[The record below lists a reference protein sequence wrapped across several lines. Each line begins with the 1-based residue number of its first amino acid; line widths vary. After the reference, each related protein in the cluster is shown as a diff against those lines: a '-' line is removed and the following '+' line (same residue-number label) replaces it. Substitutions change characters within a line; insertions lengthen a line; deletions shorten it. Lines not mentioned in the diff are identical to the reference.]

1 MSISGRL
8 FQITIIRENRFL
20 SSCNSTVSP
29 VHEILIFLASKEV
42 HKLGGESISVFIRTR
57 KDVACHALPTEEK
70 VKYDFSKMNAW
81 AVGDDEIEKKMTSGF
96 VKTIVIVLVG
106 ELAKELRRAY

>member
-1 MSISGRL
+1 MHG
-8 FQITIIRENRFL
+8 
-20 SSCNSTVSP
+20 
-29 VHEILIFLASKEV
+29 ILIFLASKEV

-57 KDVACHALPTEEK
+57 EDVACHALPSEEK

-81 AVGDDEIEKKMTSGF
+81 AVGEDEIEKKEMTSGF

-106 ELAKELRRAY
+106 QLPKEIRRAY